1 MKETEKKQTH
11 FLRIAMMVLTTIL
24 IVLFFMIMSMV
35 GKIQGTARVINY
47 AGLVRGGTQRMVKLE
62 ISGEPQ
68 DKMYETI
75 SSYIE
80 GLRYGSDKLN
90 FVRLADKD
98 FQNKMNSEVN
108 FFLSGK
114 KATRTPILFRRASI
128 FSRSVMKRSVTQ
140 KCIPR
145 KKQLPWIILRRWF
158 LQISWAWC

>member
-68 DKMYETI
+68 DKM
-75 SSYIE
+75 
-80 GLRYGSDKLN
+80 LRRS
-90 FVRLADKD
+90 R
-98 FQNKMNSEVN
+98 
-108 FFLSGK
+108 
-114 KATRTPILFRRASI
+114 PILKDCAMEATS
-128 FSRSVMKRSVTQ
+128 
-140 KCIPR
+140 
-145 KKQLPWIILRRWF
+145 
-158 LQISWAWC
+158 